1 MLSELNVIWENV
13 MNTKMK
19 VGVVALLM
27 SFVMIDQAFAGFF
40 NITLVPEFDGPSG
53 IAAIALLVSVGA
65 VLFSRSKS
73 R

>member
-1 MLSELNVIWENV
+1 

-19 VGVVALLM
+19 VGATALLM

-40 NITLVPEFDGPSG
+40 VVTPVPEFDGPSG

-65 VLFSRSKS
+65 VLFGRSRN